1 MRRIGVLVAVGVAV
15 GLGSGCV
22 PKSRYDGLVTEH
34 QKDRSELEETREIL
48 AREQAEQKAIAERL
62 AALEA
67 QLGATLRDKS
77 SLQGDI
83 DQMQVALADLKRRK
97 AEADARIEEFRAL
110 VSRFQSMID
119 AGKLRVRIRDGRMV
133 VELATDVL
141 FPSGSAQLSREGRAA
156 ITEMAGL
163 LATIPDR
170 HFQIEGHTDD
180 VPTRAGTWPS
190 NWELASARSLTVLR
204 TMLDSGMAPARISA
218 ASFGDS
224 RPARPNDSDENRA
237 ANRRIEVV
245 VIPDLSS
252 LPGFD
257 ELQRVSAPAK

>member
-1 MRRIGVLVAVGVAV
+1 MRRRSVLVLSLLLGVGA
-15 GLGSGCV
+15 GCV
-22 PKSRYDGLVTEH
+22 PKSRYDTLVSEH
-34 QKDRSELEETREIL
+34 QRDRRELDETKETL
-48 AREQAEQKAIAERL
+48 AREQAEARAIAERL

-67 QLGATLRDKS
+67 KLGATLQDKS
-77 SLQGDI
+77 ALQGDI

-110 VSRFQSMID
+110 VSRFQTMID

-156 ITEMAGL
+156 VAEMAEL
-163 LATIPDR
+163 LASIPDR

-180 VPTRAGTWPS
+180 VPTRAGTWPT

-204 TMLDSGMAPARISA
+204 TMLDAGLAPARISA

-224 RPARPNDSDENRA
+224 RPARPNDSPENRA

-257 ELQRVSAPAK
+257 ELQRVSSPAK